1 MTLDMFIP
9 AMWEASILENLND
22 KHVYAA
28 LLTREYEGAISEAGD
43 TVRIQSVGRIT
54 VSAYVKNSTTISI
67 QNPIGASQVLVIDQS
82 NYFAFEIDD
91 VDKRQ
96 QTPKLFHEFTEE
108 AAWAIAEVADL
119 DIAAVLSAGVAS
131 TTTRAAATAVGPDA
145 GNDDAYRILVDLD
158 VLLTNNNVPR
168 SNRWVVV
175 PPWFEGLLRLD
186 PKFVSFGTSE
196 NIKNL
201 KNGMIGTAAGFT
213 IHVSNNVPNSGGAY
227 DIIAGYKGAAA
238 YAEQLNKTEAYRP
251 QDAFSDALKGLHLYG
266 RKVLRPTGLA
276 KVVATAA

>member
-1 MTLDMFIP
+1 MFIP
-9 AMWEASILENLND
+9 TMWEVDILENLND

-28 LLTREYEGAISEAGD
+28 LLTTEYEGTISEAGD

-54 VSAYVKNSTTISI
+54 VSPYVKNSTTISI
-67 QNPIGASQVLVIDQS
+67 QNPIGASQVLLIDQS

-96 QTPKLFHEFTEE
+96 QTPKLFHEFTAE
-108 AAWAIAEVADL
+108 AAWAIAETADL
-119 DIAAVLSAGVAS
+119 DVAAVLSAGVA
-131 TTTRAAATAVGPDA
+131 TANTLTAATAVGINA
-145 GNDDAYRILVDLD
+145 GNDDAYKLLVDLD
-158 VLLTNNNVPR
+158 VRLTESNVPR
-168 SNRWVVV
+168 QNRWVVV
-175 PPWFEGLLRLD
+175 PPWFEGLLRMD

-196 NIKNL
+196 NLKML
-201 KNGMIGTAAGFT
+201 KNGLVGTAAGFT
-213 IHVSNNVPNSGGAY
+213 IHVSNNVPNSNGAY